1 METVVVGFG
10 MLFCK
15 FFLVC
20 RRETS
25 TYWLRCQIDTGTVQN
40 TMYRDQI
47 WQLKTN
53 NFQKKNNCF

>member
-1 METVVVGFG
+1 MYPSPQKMNADSQPCTGQ
-10 MLFCK
+10 K
-15 FFLVC
+15 
-20 RRETS
+20 
-25 TYWLRCQIDTGTVQN
+25 IDTGTVQN